1 MTDPTLYAG
10 AAAADITPTDLSN
23 ALLAG
28 FGLERRAVG
37 VLEPLE
43 AGALYLRQGDVEVA
57 LVTLDLVGFL
67 RPWVERLRARTGFA
81 DPRNVVCCATHT
93 HSAPDMLGM
102 WGRAW
107 LRVIPRSSGI
117 DPAYMELVTERAA
130 DAVRQARASARPARV
145 RPASFEV
152 PERWTRNDRQ
162 GARFDTATTLAVES
176 ADGVGG
182 ERIATV
188 LNFASHPETLWSRN
202 KQVSPDFPGAF
213 RRRSRTLAGGV
224 PLYFSG
230 PLGAMLT
237 PNVPVEASTDERRA
251 YAETLG
257 TTLAELTET
266 ALAAATP
273 TGTDAPA
280 LAHTQRELS
289 LASDNWRMRLAFRL
303 GFLDPDVRKNR
314 VHSEMHHVCLGGL
327 EILTTPGEAVPEVG
341 HQFRDRMHA
350 AHRMLLCLC
359 TDEIGYVLSPE
370 MFDDE
375 RYKYEVTMSLGP
387 DTAPALLNA
396 ATSLLSS

>member
-1 MTDPTLYAG
+1 MTDTTLHAG
-10 AAAADITPTDLSN
+10 AAAADITPTDLSS

-43 AGALYLRQGDVEVA
+43 AGALYLRQGDAEVA

-67 RPWVERLRARTGFA
+67 RPWVERLRARTGFS
-81 DPRNVVCCATHT
+81 DPRRVVCCATHT

-130 DAVRQARASARPARV
+130 DAVRRARASARPARV

-162 GARFDTATTLAVES
+162 GARFDTATTLAVEDT
-176 ADGVGG
+176 DGN
-182 ERIATV
+182 RIATV

-202 KQVSPDFPGAF
+202 RQVSPDFPGAF
-213 RRRSRTLAGGV
+213 RRRSRTLAGGI

-237 PNVPVEASTDERRA
+237 PNVPVEAGTDERRA

-257 TTLAELTET
+257 TTLAELSEA
-266 ALAAATP
+266 ALAGVAPAAT
-273 TGTDAPA
+273 DV
-280 LAHTQRELS
+280 LAHTHLELS

-303 GFLDPDVRKNR
+303 GLLDPDVRNNR
-314 VHSEMHHVCLGGL
+314 VHSEMHHVRLGGV

-341 HQFRDRMHA
+341 RELCARMRA
-350 AHRMLLCLC
+350 EHRMLLCLC
-359 TDEIGYVLSPE
+359 TDEIGYVLAPE
-370 MFDDE
+370 MFADE

-387 DTAPALLNA
+387 NTAPALLDA
-396 ATSLLSS
+396 ATSLLA

>member
-1 MTDPTLYAG
+1 MTDTTLYAG

-43 AGALYLRQGDVEVA
+43 AGALYLRQGDAEVA

-81 DPRNVVCCATHT
+81 QPRNVVCCATHT

-107 LRVIPRSSGI
+107 WHVIPHSSGI

-130 DAVRQARASARPARV
+130 EAVRQARAGARPARV

-152 PERWTRNDRQ
+152 PEQWTRNDRQ
-162 GARFDTATTLAVES
+162 GARFDTATTVAVEGS
-176 ADGVGG
+176 EG

-188 LNFASHPETLWSRN
+188 LNFQSHPETLWSRN

-237 PNVPVEASTDERRA
+237 PNVPLEAGTDERRA

-266 ALAAATP
+266 ALAGAPA
-273 TGTDAPA
+273 TGTDVHA
-280 LAHTQRELS
+280 LAHAQRELS

-314 VHSEMHHVCLGGL
+314 VHSEMHHVRLGGL

-341 HQFRDRMHA
+341 RQLRDGMHA
-350 AHRMLLCLC
+350 EHRMLLCLC

-375 RYKYEVTMSLGP
+375 RYKYEVTMSLGRK
-387 DTAPALLNA
+387 TAPDLLDA
-396 ATSLLSS
+396 ATSLFTP